1 MKKTTLLC
9 ILFFMLSISITIG
22 AQQVEK
28 KHIVKKGDTLWDISG
43 WYYEDSFLWPVIYRA
58 NQDSIADPHWIYPG
72 EVFVIPGIPTEE
84 VTTLP
89 PVEKEIVIKQDIVS
103 IEHLEKPYE
112 EEAERPAEV
121 KTGDILEEYTASS
134 QVKLF
139 SVVRAKDYVFTQ
151 KAAFLAGFITDE
163 KGIDVGKIIKTHSSL
178 GQEDIKVVLGESVD
192 IDKGTADGV
201 FVGHKYTIFEWGK
214 NVRGYGKIVRIKG
227 VLQIV
232 EAGTDISSA
241 KLLETYESIE
251 KGDYIMEYDPP
262 MPLEG
267 EVHPTTLEIEGEII
281 AFKEEQDIVK
291 PYSVLFITPGEGEV
305 KPGDVFLIYELRK
318 GATEEK
324 APIIPLGK
332 IQIVYVKGKS
342 ASGYITSI
350 MGNMDIRVGD
360 EIRLVGRVGS

>member
-1 MKKTTLLC
+1 MKKTILLC
-9 ILFFMLSISITIG
+9 ILFFMLSISVTIG
-22 AQQVEK
+22 AQQLER

-43 WYYEDSFLWPVIYRA
+43 WYYDDPFLWPVIYRA

-89 PVEKEIVIKQDIVS
+89 PAEKEIVIKQDTVS
-103 IEHLEKPYE
+103 IEYLEKPYE
-112 EEAERPAEV
+112 EESGKPMQV
-121 KTGDILEEYTASS
+121 KAGDILEEYTASS

-163 KGIDVGKIIKTHSSL
+163 KDIDVGKVVETHSSL
-178 GQEDIKVVLGESVD
+178 GEENISVLLGENVD

-214 NVRGYGKIVRIKG
+214 NVRGYGRIVIIKG
-227 VLQIV
+227 ILQIIK
-232 EAGTDISSA
+232 AGTDISTA
-241 KLLETYESIE
+241 KLLETYESVE
-251 KGDYIMEYDPP
+251 KGDYIMDYIPP

-267 EVHPTTLEIEGEII
+267 EVHPTMLEIEGEII
-281 AFKEEQDIVK
+281 AFKEKQDIIK
-291 PYSVLFITPGEGEV
+291 PYSVVFITPGEGEV
-305 KPGDVFLIYELRK
+305 RPGDVFLIYELRK
-318 GATEEK
+318 GSTEEK
-324 APIIPLGK
+324 APIVPLGK
-332 IQIVYVKGKS
+332 IQIVYVKEKS

-350 MGNMDIRVGD
+350 MGNMNIRVGD

>member
-1 MKKTTLLC
+1 MKKTILLC
-9 ILFFMLSISITIG
+9 ILFFMLFISFTIV
-22 AQQVEK
+22 AEQVER

-43 WYYEDSFLWPVIYRA
+43 WYYNDPFLWPVIYRA

-89 PVEKEIVIKQDIVS
+89 PAEKEIVVREDTIS
-103 IEHLEKPYE
+103 IRHLEKPYE
-112 EEAERPAEV
+112 EELERPMEV
-121 KTGDILEEYTASS
+121 GTGSILEEYTESS

-163 KGIDVGKIIKTHSSL
+163 KDIDVGKIIKTHSSL
-178 GQEDIKVVLGESVD
+178 GQEGVDVVLGENVD
-192 IDKGTADGV
+192 LDRGTADGV
-201 FVGHKYTIFEWGK
+201 FVGHRYAIFEWGK

-227 VLQIV
+227 VLQII
-232 EAGTDISSA
+232 EAGTDISTA
-241 KLLETYESIE
+241 KLLETYESIK

-267 EVHPTTLEIEGEII
+267 EVYPTTLEIEGEII

-291 PYSVLFITPGEGEV
+291 PYSVVFITPGEGEV
-305 KPGDVFLIYELRK
+305 RPGDVLLIYELRK

-324 APIIPLGK
+324 APIVPLGK
-332 IQIVYVKGKS
+332 IQIVYVKGKN

-350 MGNMDIRVGD
+350 MGNMNIRVGD
-360 EIRLVGRVGS
+360 DIRLVGRVGS